1 MAPDAKLA
9 VRFPLSLARVECR
22 QYSELV
28 STCHPLTGQVS
39 STHSAG
45 VRQSPGIGC
54 FSQSFVRPALAVK
67 FRVRC
72 FTGPSGQHSALEMAV
87 GLTRTRR
94 GHRCGS
100 SYGES
105 NYLRSPT
112 APRRVHD
119 SGGDH
124 RIEANDWM

>member
-45 VRQSPGIGC
+45 VRQSSGIGC

-87 GLTRTRR
+87 GLTRTRSWFLPICSR
-94 GHRCGS
+94 SGS
-100 SYGES
+100 QTIVHT
-105 NYLRSPT
+105 RSHT
-112 APRRVHD
+112 HAPR
-119 SGGDH
+119 
-124 RIEANDWM
+124 EAEKRERQRAT